1 MYKCTNI
8 FLFVQKSI
16 EEQKTK
22 IKEMTSED
30 DKNLT
35 KTNELRLEN
44 IELKNDLHAIKT
56 ELKTSMDQ
64 LNDINAKVN
73 NILNL
78 LCL

>member
-1 MYKCTNI
+1 MYT
-8 FLFVQKSI
+8 FLFIQINI

-30 DKNLT
+30 DKNLV

-44 IELKNDLHAIKT
+44 IKLKNDLHNITTEIK
-56 ELKTSMDQ
+56 LSMDQ
-64 LNDINAKVN
+64 LNEVNDKVK

-78 LCL
+78 LYW

>member
-1 MYKCTNI
+1 MYT
-8 FLFVQKSI
+8 FLFIQINI

-30 DKNLT
+30 DKNLI

-44 IELKNDLHAIKT
+44 IKLKNDLHNITNEIKLSMD
-56 ELKTSMDQ
+56 ELK
-64 LNDINAKVN
+64 DINAKVK

-78 LCL
+78 LYW